1 MKKLY
6 GVAIFYLYLPI
17 MIFVLGWID
26 LWVSIPLTAITLAAL
41 YFCYKQIIEN
51 EQEEF
56 FLKKRTSPLFCAFL
70 LFFVFGGGGDL
81 FV

>member
-56 FLKKRTSPLFCAFL
+56 FLKKEELLLFFVL
-70 LFFVFGGGGDL
+70 FFLFFVFGGG
-81 FV
+81 